1 MSVDFSSRVFLSPF
15 RVRSSEL
22 DSFGHVNHAVYLSYL
37 EQARFEALEL
47 GGFPL
52 AELARR
58 SWAVHV
64 VRVEVDYRRECRLG
78 DRLVVRTEVG
88 RFRNSSMILQQ
99 NIFRFRAA
107 AEGLPA
113 DPAEATEGTGALL
126 EPAEEAVSARI
137 VAVWIGPDR
146 KPMRIPDEV
155 RGALIRS

>member
-1 MSVDFSSRVFLSPF
+1 MSADFSSRVFLSPF

-37 EQARFEALEL
+37 EQARFESLEL

-52 AELARR
+52 AELVRR
-58 SWAVHV
+58 NWAVHV

-99 NIFRFRAA
+99 KLFRFRAA
-107 AEGLPA
+107 PDGLPP
-113 DPAEATEGTGALL
+113 DPAEANEGTEALL
-126 EPAEEAVSARI
+126 EHGEEAVSARI
-137 VAVWIGPDR
+137 VAVWVGPDG

-155 RGALIRS
+155 RDSLIRS